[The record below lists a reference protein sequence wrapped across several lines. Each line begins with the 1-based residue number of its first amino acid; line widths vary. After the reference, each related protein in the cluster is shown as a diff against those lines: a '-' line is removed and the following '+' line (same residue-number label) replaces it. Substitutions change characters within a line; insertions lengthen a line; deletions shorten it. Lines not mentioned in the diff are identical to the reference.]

1 MISGKIKKLNEAKE
15 ENERNVENLQS
26 NQNGT
31 TDGAQQVTIN
41 ENPITSQEK
50 GNFFLFSKKT
60 KNYLKETEKR
70 ETAENAEN
78 KEKGNLC

>member
-1 MISGKIKKLNEAKE
+1 MISEKIKKLNEAKE

-50 GNFFLFSKKT
+50 GNFFLFSKK
-60 KNYLKETEKR
+60 KKLFKR
-70 ETAENAEN
+70 NRKKRN
-78 KEKGNLC
+78 C